1 MFIGKVTG
9 SVVASQKIDSVIGSK
24 LLLIAAMTVKGDAQ
38 GKLVETGR
46 VAVAIDT
53 LGAGQGDVVLVTQG
67 SSARLTVST
76 KNLPADAVVVG
87 IIDQIERGCNNFQAV
102 C

>member
-38 GKLVETGR
+38 GELVETGR

-67 SSARLTVST
+67 SSARLTAST

-87 IIDQIERGCNNFQAV
+87 IIDQIEAGTKTIFKKS
-102 C
+102 